1 MSAVLA
7 RTRWSTAE
15 YHSNDDPNTRF
26 VEQVLA
32 AQRTGLTCLPDKLGL
47 FTHDY
52 QQLIPGHTASTT
64 EQGQLRQQ
72 LLELRRDEWQDLVN
86 LLLQHR
92 AHRHASERLM
102 AHIVAAACL
111 GSEHL
116 WRDLGMQSRDQLRQ
130 LLTHNFPSLVQH
142 NDRDMRWKKFFYK
155 QLCEQEG
162 GYVCRSPTCEQC
174 PTYHDCFGDES

>member
-1 MSAVLA
+1 MNASLA
-7 RTRWSTAE
+7 QTTWSTAVFR
-15 YHSNDDPNTRF
+15 SNDDPNARF
-26 VEQVLA
+26 ISQIHA
-32 AQRTGLTCLPDKLGL
+32 AQQAGHTCLPDQLGL
-47 FTHDY
+47 STQDFR
-52 QQLIPGHTASTT
+52 QLIARHAAAVT
-64 EQGQLRQQ
+64 EQGHLRQQ

-92 AHRHASERLM
+92 AHRYSSENLM
-102 AHIVAAACL
+102 AHIVAAACM

-130 LLTHNFPSLVQH
+130 LLTLNFPTLVQR